1 MDSRT
6 ELTKSRVKELPG
18 VLQSLENGI
27 LSGDIN
33 PNEIHGIISAFG
45 KWIKYIKENKPIQDA
60 MERAFDLEA
69 NGAKTIKFNNVSI
82 TKNERDSWDF
92 SPCPENDTIL
102 INEAE
107 IERLKEQN
115 KAIEETLKA
124 RYKIDDLT
132 NAATGEIVSVIKPIK
147 TGSTKYF
154 SVKF

>member
-1 MDSRT
+1 MNNT
-6 ELTKSRVKELPG
+6 ELAKSRVKELPG
-18 VLQSLENGI
+18 VLQALENGI

-33 PNEIHGIISAFG
+33 PNEMHGVIKAFDS
-45 KWIKYIKENKPIQDA
+45 WIEYIKKNKPIQDA

-69 NGAKTIKFNNVSI
+69 NGAKTIKYNDVTI

-92 SPCPENDTIL
+92 SPCPENDTLL

-107 IERLKEQN
+107 IKRLKEQN

-132 NAATGEIVSVIKPIK
+132 NISTGEVVSVIKPIK
-147 TGSTKYF
+147 KGSTKYF
-154 SVKF
+154 S